1 MSIEGLSIFRSASTN
16 HSGWRSLSREE
27 VEILEKRAKAFLR
40 FAEQAFKEGEYDL
53 SCFFAEQAA
62 QLCLKSLSLKLF
74 GEVLRTHRVRELLA
88 LISTTLRDWREMIN
102 EFVQTYRAE
111 LRILEEAYIASR
123 YLTTSFQV
131 DDAKAAIDVAKEV
144 IKLCKKI
151 SETS

>member
-1 MSIEGLSIFRSASTN
+1 M
-16 HSGWRSLSREE
+16 
-27 VEILEKRAKAFLR
+27 
-40 FAEQAFKEGEYDL
+40 
-53 SCFFAEQAA
+53 
-62 QLCLKSLSLKLF
+62 KLF